1 MKIKAS
7 FGTLFIIFNIF
18 GRIGFII
25 KKFKM
30 PKHNAVFKMEQKNTM
45 IR

>member
-25 KKFKM
+25 KFKM
-30 PKHNAVFKMEQKNTM
+30 PKHNAVFKMEQK
-45 IR
+45 IQ